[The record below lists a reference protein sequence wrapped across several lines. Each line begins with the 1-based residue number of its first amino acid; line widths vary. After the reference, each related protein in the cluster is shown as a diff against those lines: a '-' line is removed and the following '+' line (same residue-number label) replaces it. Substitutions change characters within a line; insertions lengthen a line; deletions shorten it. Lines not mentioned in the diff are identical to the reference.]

1 MGLLLLLLLVFTA
14 ACTRAARFAY
24 MERLA
29 RLRRALDGGTW
40 LNQLAAVHRASPWHV
55 RLRAAPW
62 LGWQIE
68 SNWADPWVF
77 TIYAVLR
84 PVSLAGILVVMYAA
98 INRAAFDSPVFTSMY
113 LGNAFYI
120 YVGAVMSGMG
130 WAVVQDREHYR
141 TLKSIYSAPV
151 VVPFYLMGR
160 GIARLVTASFSV
172 LVILALGVIVLGVGL
187 RPASVEWPLFAAALG
202 LGVVT
207 LALMGLA
214 IAGIMLLTGNESWGI
229 GDLLAGALY
238 LFSGAVFPARRAP
251 FGSASCW
258 ARAANH
264 VLARGHPACPRCQAI
279 REPRHSGPGP
289 TKDS

>member
-1 MGLLLLLLLVFTA
+1 MAESLV
-14 ACTRAARFAY
+14 
-24 MERLA
+24 
-29 RLRRALDGGTW
+29 
-40 LNQLAAVHRASPWHV
+40 AVHRASPWHSF
-55 RLRAAPW
+55 RAGMW

-98 INRAAFDSPVFTSMY
+98 INRGSFDSPVFTSMY
-113 LGNAFYI
+113 VGNAFYI

-151 VVPFYLMGR
+151 MVPFYLMGR
-160 GIARLVTASFSV
+160 GVARLVTASFSV
-172 LVILALGVIVLGVGL
+172 VVILALGVIVLGVGI
-187 RPASVEWPLFAAALG
+187 RPTSVEWPLFAAALG

-214 IAGIMLLTGNESWGI
+214 IAGMMLLTGNESWGI

-238 LFSGAVFPARRAP
+238 LFSGAVFPLDVLPSALRPVGLVLPITYWLEIIRRALMQGDQP
-251 FGSASCW
+251 ASTFGAWTDEGLLALLAALTVATAIGAMTVFRVCERV
-258 ARAANH
+258 ARQ
-264 VLARGHPACPRCQAI
+264 RGLIDRT
-279 REPRHSGPGP
+279 SNY
-289 TKDS
+289 